1 MSKGKRRRPS
11 GKGPKKGGS
20 ASGPDKGASH
30 GAGKGSD
37 QGAGEFGSFAD
48 LLRSKGGSPS
58 EQKDDKGRGW
68 TVAGQEEA
76 FEGKAL
82 EALPDAEAGARSRV
96 ANRPPAFGPMESG
109 PPFYADVES
118 EEMGLLRSFRV
129 RTVFLPDVLREV
141 QVLPPDPTPA
151 DWEGRQDLRK
161 ERIFT
166 IDGKDARDY
175 DDAIQIRSLD
185 GGRVEV
191 GVHIADVSH
200 YVVPGTALD
209 DEALTRGTS
218 VYLAD
223 QVVPMLPEALSNGLC
238 SLVPDRPRLAF
249 SVHMVFDAQGQRES
263 YRIAKSVIQSQRRCT
278 YRAVQELLDGENHPE
293 TERLRDLEPDL
304 RLFERWTK
312 TQQKLRDAKGSL
324 RMQSRERKFVFG
336 PDFEVEAIVDY
347 PKYFSNTLIEET
359 ALAANQAV
367 GDFFRERG
375 LPTIYRVHP
384 EKDPEE
390 IEQIAEMLAEF
401 GLRVPDKE
409 RLTGRD
415 VGRLI
420 RQARTKA
427 NAESLIPRI
436 MSLVERAVYEV
447 KDHEDVA
454 THFGLAREAYLHF
467 TSPIR
472 RYPDLIVHRWLT
484 ALLARGAEAEE
495 ELKDG
500 RWLPDLTEV
509 AGHCSAQ
516 SEVAEMAEIAIGD
529 LKVCQFMEPH
539 VGTQTEG
546 KVLRVSRGG
555 MEVHLAEYNVTGFI
569 PSRSIGSLPKVNG
582 STLTVRQGRRMLSFT
597 EGYAIAVRIQDVDF
611 IKLQVLMEVA

>member
-1 MSKGKRRRPS
+1 MAKGKK
-11 GKGPKKGGS
+11 GKPGKS
-20 ASGPDKGASH
+20 SGPGGQGESGRESDGGAS
-30 GAGKGSD
+30 
-37 QGAGEFGSFAD
+37 QEFGSFAD
-48 LLRSKGGSPS
+48 LLRSKGGDPS
-58 EQKDDKGRGW
+58 QSEAGSSSAPSDRGW
-68 TVAGQEEA
+68 TVSGQEEA
-76 FEGKAL
+76 FAGDAL
-82 EALPDAEAGARSRV
+82 DSLPDPDQGARSRV
-96 ANRPPAFGPMESG
+96 SNRPPAFGPMESG
-109 PPFYADVES
+109 PPFYGDMDS

-129 RTVFLPDVLREV
+129 RTLFLPDVMNEV
-141 QVLPPDPTPA
+141 SALPDDPSPE
-151 DWEGRQDLRK
+151 DWAGRQDLR
-161 ERIFT
+161 EQRIFT

-200 YVVPGTALD
+200 YVRPGTALD

-249 SVHMVFDAQGQRES
+249 SVHMVFTEQGERES
-263 YRIAKSVIQSQRRCT
+263 YRVAKSVIQSQRRCT
-278 YRAVQELLDGENHPE
+278 YRHVQALLDGEE
-293 TERLRDLEPDL
+293 TEETDRLKDLEPDL

-324 RMQSRERKFVFG
+324 RMNSRERKFVFG
-336 PDFEVEAIVDY
+336 KDFEVEAIVDY

-367 GDFFRERG
+367 GDYFRERG

-390 IEQIAEMLAEF
+390 IEEIAKGLAEF

-436 MSLVERAVYEV
+436 MGLVERAIYEV

-454 THFGLAREAYLHF
+454 QHFGLAREAYLHF

-484 ALLARGAEAEE
+484 DLLARGAEAEE
-495 ELKDG
+495 ELREG
-500 RWLPDLTEV
+500 LPLPDLTEV

-516 SEVAEMAEIAIGD
+516 AEVAEMAEIAIGD

-539 VGTQTEG
+539 IGKKTEG

-555 MEVHLAEYNVTGFI
+555 MEVFLHEYNVSGFI
-569 PSRSIGSLPKVNG
+569 PSRTIGSLPKVKG

>member
-1 MSKGKRRRPS
+1 MAKGKKGKSGKDRKGGEGSKGA
-11 GKGPKKGGS
+11 GS
-20 ASGPDKGASH
+20 EDRGAL
-30 GAGKGSD
+30 
-37 QGAGEFGSFAD
+37 EFGSFAD
-48 LLRSKGGSPS
+48 LLRSKGGQPS
-58 EQKDDKGRGW
+58 QDAEGPGSGQTGRGW
-68 TVAGQEEA
+68 TVAGQADAFAEEA
-76 FEGKAL
+76 L
-82 EALPDAEAGARSRV
+82 ERLPDPDQGARSRV
-96 ANRPPAFGPMESG
+96 SNRPPAFGPMETG
-109 PPFYADVES
+109 PPFYREPDS

-129 RTVFLPDVLREV
+129 RTIFLPDVMQEV
-141 QVLPPDPTPA
+141 SALPDDPTPE
-151 DWEGRQDLRK
+151 DWEGRQDLRT

-175 DDAIQIRSLD
+175 DDAIQIRELD
-185 GGRVEV
+185 GGRIEV

-200 YVVPGTALD
+200 YVRPGTALD

-238 SLVPDRPRLAF
+238 SLVPNRPRLAF
-249 SVHMVFDAQGQRES
+249 SVHMVFNAQGERES
-263 YRIAKSVIQSQRRCT
+263 YRVAKSVIQSQRRCT
-278 YRAVQELLDGENHPE
+278 YRHVQALLDGEDTEE
-293 TERLRDLEPDL
+293 TDALQDLEPDL

-324 RMQSRERKFVFG
+324 RMNSRERKFVFG
-336 PDFEVEAIVDY
+336 ADYEVEAIVDY

-390 IEQIAEMLAEF
+390 IEKIAEGLAEF

-436 MSLVERAVYEV
+436 MGLVERAIYEV

-454 THFGLAREAYLHF
+454 QHFGLAREAYLHF

-484 ALLARGAEAEE
+484 DLLARGAEAEE
-495 ELKDG
+495 ELREG
-500 RWLPDLTEV
+500 LPLPDLTEV

-516 SEVAEMAEIAIGD
+516 AEVAEMAEIAIGD

-539 VGTQTEG
+539 IGQQSEG

-555 MEVHLAEYNVTGFI
+555 MEVHLPEYNVTGFI
-569 PSRSIGSLPKVNG
+569 PARTVGSLPKVKG
-582 STLTVRQGRRMLSFT
+582 STLTIRQGKRMLSFT